1 MRAIGIIAASAAGS
15 VALVGVALGIRSI
28 PDVKRYL
35 RIRSM

>member
-1 MRAIGIIAASAAGS
+1 MRAVGIVAASAAGI